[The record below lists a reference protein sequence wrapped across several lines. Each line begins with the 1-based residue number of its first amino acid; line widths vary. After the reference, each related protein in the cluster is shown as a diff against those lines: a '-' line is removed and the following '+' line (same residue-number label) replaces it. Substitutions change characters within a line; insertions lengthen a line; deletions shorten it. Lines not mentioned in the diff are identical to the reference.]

1 MFGVLTEKMQ
11 GLFSKLSGKKTLS
24 EDNIAEAVSEVRLAL
39 LEADVNYSVA
49 KTLVKRL
56 KEKAVGDAV
65 TKSVTPGQ
73 QFIKIVHD
81 ELIELMGGGEAKLN
95 LSGKPSVIMVCG
107 LQGSGKT
114 THCAKLAKYVLKQK
128 LCTKPM
134 IAACDLQR
142 PAAILQLQTLGEA
155 IQVPVFTMSGEP
167 DPVKVAKAALE
178 KAKNE
183 HFDLLIVD
191 TAGRLHIDDDL
202 MRQLEQIK
210 AALNP
215 NEILFVANAATGQDA
230 VTVAAEF
237 NNRIAIDGTILT
249 MLDSNMRGGAAI
261 SIREVTGKPLK
272 FEGIGEKMDDIQPF
286 NPASMADRILGMGD
300 TINLVRRAQEHFDED
315 QAKQLEKKMRTAT
328 FTYEDYLN
336 QIQMVK
342 KMGSL
347 KSLLGMLPGMSA
359 MKDFDFDEKGFHRV
373 EAIIQSMTPAE
384 RAEKCELSVPR
395 RKRIAKGSGTNL
407 DEVNKLAKSFKQ
419 AKQFFKN
426 MPNMKQMNKL
436 MGGSYGAKN

>member
-1 MFGVLTEKMQ
+1 
-11 GLFSKLSGKKTLS
+11 
-24 EDNIAEAVSEVRLAL
+24 
-39 LEADVNYSVA
+39 
-49 KTLVKRL
+49 
-56 KEKAVGDAV
+56 
-65 TKSVTPGQ
+65 
-73 QFIKIVHD
+73 
-81 ELIELMGGGEAKLN
+81 MGE
-95 LSGKPSVIMVCG
+95 S
-107 LQGSGKT
+107 
-114 THCAKLAKYVLKQK
+114 
-128 LCTKPM
+128 
-134 IAACDLQR
+134 
-142 PAAILQLQTLGEA
+142 
-155 IQVPVFTMSGEP
+155 IQVPVFTIAGES

-178 KAKNE
+178 KAKKEN
-183 HFDLLIVD
+183 FDLLIVD

-202 MRQLEQIK
+202 MKQLEQIK
-210 AALNP
+210 SALTP

-237 NNRIAIDGTILT
+237 NKRIAIDGTILT

-286 NPASMADRILGMGD
+286 NPRSMADRILGMGD

-342 KMGSL
+342 KMGSF
-347 KSLLGMLPGMSA
+347 KSLLGMLPGMSS

-373 EAIIQSMTPAE
+373 EAIIQSMTPDE
-384 RAEKCELSVPR
+384 RAERCELSVPR
-395 RKRIAKGSGTNL
+395 RKRIAKGSGTKI
-407 DEVNKLAKSFKQ
+407 DDVNKLVKSFKQ

-426 MPNMKQMNKL
+426 MPNMKQLNKL
-436 MGGSYGAKN
+436 MGGSLWR